1 MDYCL
6 LMTSWDTCTYLSSL
20 QPRRGVASLNVFWG
34 FEVRIAWAQYH
45 YFAVTYRATTSISY
59 LEFRYLWNTAVGD
72 SSWES
77 NSSLWDDTMLYFPYG
92 QCPMKQTWDQV
103 LRNQDY
109 ITDWVFFFNVK
120 RIIPSIDTGLQCFYT
135 QSTRG
140 ENRPTALSLV
150 YLQLFLL
157 TLKDASPPILFILQ
171 GQMSSLCTNFL
182 TTLGC
187 TNLPTW

>member
-109 ITDWVFFFNVK
+109 ITDWVFFFLMWRGLFQVLIQVCNVSILRAPVE
-120 RIIPSIDTGLQCFYT
+120 RIAPQPSAWCICSCSY
-135 QSTRG
+135 SH
-140 ENRPTALSLV
+140 
-150 YLQLFLL
+150 
-157 TLKDASPPILFILQ
+157 
-171 GQMSSLCTNFL
+171 
-182 TTLGC
+182 
-187 TNLPTW
+187 